1 MFSGKLDGLETAEP
15 RQEMG
20 CGDAPDRLSRI
31 LVRWVLT
38 PLAGLWCGFLL
49 VTWLPT
55 YLTWPWYTDSEHF
68 AMLARLWDSGG
79 LPYRDMF
86 STQFPGE
93 IYLHWLLG
101 KLLGWGNTV
110 AYYAV
115 DAALV
120 IAFGALL
127 VLWGR
132 RRVGSALPGWIGF
145 STFLLYYVSQNYT
158 VAGQRDWHAAFLV
171 LFCLLLPGIGS
182 APAFRVGS
190 VQIGVAAPSLRKPT
204 VACWAQ
210 CRPPGSDPSSLG
222 TIRRTVGGHGA
233 HCDMGALILRTLSGP
248 PTDSVPRAGA
258 AFPG

>member
-1 MFSGKLDGLETAEP
+1 MLQIVFLSQDRFSGN
-15 RQEMG
+15 
-20 CGDAPDRLSRI
+20 
-31 LVRWVLT
+31 RW
-38 PLAGLWCGFLL
+38 L

-145 STFLLYYVSQNYT
+145 STFFFCFITCRRTTRLRGNGTGTPRSWCCSACCCQGS
-158 VAGQRDWHAAFLV
+158 GQHR
-171 LFCLLLPGIGS
+171 LPC
-182 APAFRVGS
+182 GS

-222 TIRRTVGGHGA
+222 TIRRTVGEHGA
-233 HCDMGALILRTLSGP
+233 HCDMDALILRTLSGP

>member
-1 MFSGKLDGLETAEP
+1 MTGFGRRNNLFGGDSMFSGKLDGLETAEP

-38 PLAGLWCGFLL
+38 PLAGLWCGFLV

-68 AMLARLWDSGG
+68 AVLARLWDSGG

-145 STFLLYYVSQNYT
+145 STFLLYYWTLAKREEKQST
-158 VAGQRDWHAAFLV
+158 MSI
-171 LFCLLLPGIGS
+171 FCPMERG
-182 APAFRVGS
+182 
-190 VQIGVAAPSLRKPT
+190 
-204 VACWAQ
+204 
-210 CRPPGSDPSSLG
+210 
-222 TIRRTVGGHGA
+222 RRTRRREPRVV
-233 HCDMGALILRTLSGP
+233 ALNNRPIEPEP
-248 PTDSVPRAGA
+248 PPELKARG
-258 AFPG
+258 FPS